1 MVIFTSS
8 GLPRSSRCTNSSL
21 FKLVWPSLSPLIRRP
36 DTCLSPSAQALSG
49 LTPETLRDSLRARF
63 PYPCRSRYTAI
74 SMVPQAPPL
83 MARLTSAL
91 GQAVTSFS
99 AALGWGSSTRSRRT
113 AEEVEEDVVERSG
126 SAKRM
131 RSDEES
137 DGPASPAAAVAAS
150 TKRLHVHDEHQ
161 FQHQQS
167 HGSPVGG
174 ISPRLQRGGPCSVCS
189 DGRLHGRGG
198 SGGSSYLLPGTTTLV
213 ALGAGAAAMAVV
225 VAGLRAYH
233 ASNSRA

>member
-1 MVIFTSS
+1 MVIVISS

-99 AALGWGSSTRSRRT
+99 AALGWGSSARYRT
-113 AEEVEEDVVERSG
+113 AGEKEEEEEVAERTG

-131 RSDEES
+131 RSDE
-137 DGPASPAAAVAAS
+137 DNGPASPAAAAAAP
-150 TKRLHVHDEHQ
+150 TKRLHVHEEQ
-161 FQHQQS
+161 QSQHQTQL
-167 HGSPVGG
+167 HGSSVGG

-189 DGRLHGRGG
+189 DGRSHGRGG
-198 SGGSSYLLPGTTTLV
+198 GGSSYLLPGTTTLV
-213 ALGAGAAAMAVV
+213 ALGAGAAAVAVV